1 MDKQGAS
8 GLMHGAVWWTGS
20 GDDALEMGAS
30 LDLADFKS
38 RDHLTLDREWV
49 DGCSYPFFEHKCC
62 VSELDAI
69 RRTVQLRPDLRKAK
83 GMCDEPA
90 HAMRPND
97 YPSGRSTAVPRDRS
111 APEKKL
117 ACGAFAP
124 PATPAKA
131 GMSRTRRGSDSEEH
145 VWTTPLRARN
155 LP

>member
-8 GLMHGAVWWTGS
+8 RERPYARGS
-20 GDDALEMGAS
+20 VVDRQWRRRAGDGGKFGPS
-30 LDLADFKS
+30 C

-62 VSELDAI
+62 VSKLVAI
-69 RRTVQLRPDLRKAK
+69 RRAVQLRSDLRKVK

-111 APEKKL
+111 APETKP

-131 GMSRTRRGSDSEEH
+131 GISRTRRGSDSEEH
-145 VWTTPLRARN
+145 VWTTPLRAHN